1 MGSVP
6 RVLEGER
13 YDQFALESF
22 VKSYWEGNN
31 IYRKVK
37 EKSSRASKKFYFLD
51 GPPYA
56 SAKSIHIGTAWNKVV
71 KDVVLRFYRM
81 TGHNVWDKPGYDTH
95 GLPIEVKIEQSLG
108 VRVKREIEE
117 RVGVENFIAACKR
130 FVDENMEAMTRQF
143 KEIGVFMDW
152 DNPYVTYRDD
162 YIESGW
168 WLVKKA
174 WEKGLLYKGYRV
186 LHWCPRCETTLAD
199 YEVSEYR
206 ELEDPS
212 IYVKFPVEG
221 REGEYLLVW
230 TTTPWTLPANA
241 FVMAHPEMEYV
252 RVRVGGETL
261 ILAKPRLEHVMRE
274 AGVSGY
280 EVLQVLKGSQ
290 LEGLRYRHPLEDVVD
305 AQRELSKWH
314 KVVMAPEAVTPHE
327 GSGLVHSAPGH
338 GTVDY
343 EVAKRIGAPVVSLVD
358 ERGFMTE
365 AAGKYRGLYFRGEAN
380 RAIVEDLRERGALFH
395 EATIVHRYPVCWR
408 CKTPLLLRATTQWFV
423 AVTRLKDQL
432 MREAEKVE
440 WQPGWAKTRFM
451 NMLKELRDWV
461 ISRQRYWGIPLP
473 VWRCGSCGYEHVVG
487 SVEELM
493 SMGGEKPENLHRP
506 WVDRVELKC
515 PRCGGTMRR
524 VPDVLDVWFD
534 SGIAFYA
541 SLGYP
546 KYRETWERLKPV
558 DFIVEGH
565 DQIRGWF
572 FSLLRSGVIGFGEA
586 PYRRVLVHGFALDEQ
601 GKEMH
606 KSLGNYVDFEELIS
620 KVPRDVVRFWVL
632 QNTVWEDLR
641 FSWKGL
647 DLMRRDFTVIWNVYA
662 FASTYMGLDRFDP
675 KSVGLGDIEDSLEVE
690 DRWILSRLAS
700 LKRRYMEAMEDL
712 RIHDAAR
719 ALRSFI
725 IEDVSHWYLRIIR
738 RRVWEEVDTPSKRAA
753 YATLYKVLW
762 EWLLM
767 AAPFIPYT
775 AEYLYIKVFREAEE
789 RPEESIHMLDMPEPE
804 DHLVD
809 SALEEDMEK
818 ARMVIEA
825 ILSARNEAG
834 LKLRRPVRRVI
845 IAASSQ
851 EAERSLRRLEGLIR
865 LMANAKEIEFAPASA
880 LEATRIYRVE
890 PDYGRLGPRFKREM
904 PKVLRLIEERGGEIG
919 RLLAEKG
926 VYEAEYEG
934 LRIRLT
940 LEDVSLKAEYPE
952 WLKVRDTPLGLVAVD
967 TRLTR
972 EEVLEGVARD
982 IVRRIQAMRK
992 EAGYNVEDY
1001 VEVWIEGSGDVEE
1014 AVNALK
1020 DYIKRETRAVRLE
1033 LGTPP
1038 SGVEVLREWE
1048 LDGDRVVIGL
1058 RRAAASG

>member
-1 MGSVP
+1 
-6 RVLEGER
+6 
-13 YDQFALESF
+13 
-22 VKSYWEGNN
+22 
-31 IYRKVK
+31 
-37 EKSSRASKKFYFLD
+37 
-51 GPPYA
+51 
-56 SAKSIHIGTAWNKVV
+56 
-71 KDVVLRFYRM
+71 
-81 TGHNVWDKPGYDTH
+81 
-95 GLPIEVKIEQSLG
+95 
-108 VRVKREIEE
+108 
-117 RVGVENFIAACKR
+117 
-130 FVDENMEAMTRQF
+130 
-143 KEIGVFMDW
+143 
-152 DNPYVTYRDD
+152 
-162 YIESGW
+162 
-168 WLVKKA
+168 
-174 WEKGLLYKGYRV
+174 
-186 LHWCPRCETTLAD
+186 
-199 YEVSEYR
+199 
-206 ELEDPS
+206 
-212 IYVKFPVEG
+212 
-221 REGEYLLVW
+221 
-230 TTTPWTLPANA
+230 
-241 FVMAHPEMEYV
+241 
-252 RVRVGGETL
+252 
-261 ILAKPRLEHVMRE
+261 
-274 AGVSGY
+274 
-280 EVLQVLKGSQ
+280 
-290 LEGLRYRHPLEDVVD
+290 
-305 AQRELSKWH
+305 
-314 KVVMAPEAVTPHE
+314 
-327 GSGLVHSAPGH
+327 
-338 GTVDY
+338 
-343 EVAKRIGAPVVSLVD
+343 
-358 ERGFMTE
+358 
-365 AAGKYRGLYFRGEAN
+365 
-380 RAIVEDLRERGALFH
+380 
-395 EATIVHRYPVCWR
+395 
-408 CKTPLLLRATTQWFV
+408 
-423 AVTRLKDQL
+423 
-432 MREAEKVE
+432 
-440 WQPGWAKTRFM
+440 
-451 NMLKELRDWV
+451 
-461 ISRQRYWGIPLP
+461 
-473 VWRCGSCGYEHVVG
+473 
-487 SVEELM
+487 
-493 SMGGEKPENLHRP
+493 
-506 WVDRVELKC
+506 
-515 PRCGGTMRR
+515 
-524 VPDVLDVWFD
+524 
-534 SGIAFYA
+534 
-541 SLGYP
+541 
-546 KYRETWERLKPV
+546 
-558 DFIVEGH
+558 
-565 DQIRGWF
+565 
-572 FSLLRSGVIGFGEA
+572 
-586 PYRRVLVHGFALDEQ
+586 
-601 GKEMH
+601 
-606 KSLGNYVDFEELIS
+606 
-620 KVPRDVVRFWVL
+620 
-632 QNTVWEDLR
+632 
-641 FSWKGL
+641 
-647 DLMRRDFTVIWNVYA
+647 
-662 FASTYMGLDRFDP
+662 
-675 KSVGLGDIEDSLEVE
+675 
-690 DRWILSRLAS
+690 
-700 LKRRYMEAMEDL
+700 MEDL